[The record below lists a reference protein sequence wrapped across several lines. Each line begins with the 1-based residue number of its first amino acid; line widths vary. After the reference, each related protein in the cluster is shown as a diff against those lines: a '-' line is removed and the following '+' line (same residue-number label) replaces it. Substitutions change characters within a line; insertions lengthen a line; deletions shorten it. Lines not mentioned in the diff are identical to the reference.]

1 MINKV
6 KVALGEDSRL
16 LRFLDFIAF
25 KLGYHSRRR
34 RKFALN
40 YYAGKISMISTWS
53 KKRTENYNF
62 YYDITEKNLIDLCH
76 LMSTIFSEDYKSV
89 LSYANELKMNKG
101 LISFIHKE
109 FADDPKMKDAKIAF
123 ARRIGWYVLIRITR
137 PRLVVETGV
146 HQGVGA
152 LVITS
157 ALMKNIEEGN
167 HGRYLG
173 IDIDPNSGVLFKGEF
188 AEVGDIKIGD
198 SIEILKGLVGPVDLF
213 ISDSDHEN
221 QYENN
226 EYEAFIP
233 LMQNNSIIISDNSH
247 ANSVLADFSLK
258 HNRNYFF
265 FAESPLDHW
274 YPGAGIGFSMAK
286 KSN

>member
-6 KVALGEDSRL
+6 KTVLGEDSML
-16 LRFLDFIAF
+16 FSFLDFVAF
-25 KLGYHSRRR
+25 KLGYHARRR

-40 YYAGKISMISTWS
+40 YYSKKLSMISVWS

-62 YYDITEKNLIDLCH
+62 YYDITDKNLIDLCH
-76 LMSTIFSEDYKSV
+76 LLSTILSEDYKKV
-89 LSYANELKMNKG
+89 YSYANELKMNSD
-101 LISFIHKE
+101 LISFIHNE
-109 FADDPKMKDAKIAF
+109 FADDSKMKDAKIAF

-137 PRLVVETGV
+137 PQLVIETGV

-157 ALMKNIEEGN
+157 ALMKNIGEGS

-173 IDIDPNSGVLFKGEF
+173 IDIDPNSGVLFKGKY
-188 AEVGDIKIGD
+188 AEVGEIKIGD
-198 SIEILKGLVGPVDLF
+198 SIEILNGLSDPADLF
-213 ISDSDHEN
+213 ISDSDHED
-221 QYENN
+221 
-226 EYEAFIP
+226 EYETEEYESFIP
-233 LMQNNSIIISDNSH
+233 LLKENSIIISDNSH

-258 HNRNYFF
+258 YNRNYVF

-274 YPGAGIGFSMAK
+274 YPGAGIGFSLAK
-286 KSN
+286 KRI

>member
-6 KVALGEDSRL
+6 KLFLGEDSKI
-16 LRFLDFIAF
+16 LRFIDFVAF
-25 KLGYHSRRR
+25 KLGYHARRR

-40 YYAGKISMISTWS
+40 YYAEKISMISSWS

-76 LMSTIFSEDYKSV
+76 LMSTIFSLDYKV
-89 LSYANELKMNKG
+89 VYSYADELKSNKD
-101 LISFIHKE
+101 LISFIHAE
-109 FADDPKMKDAKIAF
+109 FEGDPKMKDARIAF
-123 ARRIGWYVLIRITR
+123 ARRIGWYILIRITR
-137 PRLVVETGV
+137 PKLIVETGV

-157 ALMKNIEEGN
+157 ALMKNIEEGS

-173 IDIDPNSGVLFKGEF
+173 VDIDPKSGVLFKGEF
-188 AEVGDIKIGD
+188 AEVGQIMFGD
-198 SIEILKGLVGPVDLF
+198 SIEILRGLKESVDLF
-213 ISDSDHEN
+213 ISDSDHEKE
-221 QYENN
+221 YENN
-226 EYEAFIP
+226 EYEAFLP
-233 LMQNNSIIISDNSH
+233 LMSDNSVIISDNSH
-247 ANSVLADFSLK
+247 ANNVLANFSLR

-274 YPGAGIGFSMAK
+274 YPGAGIGFSIAK
-286 KSN
+286 KHN

>member
-1 MINKV
+1 MINKI
-6 KVALGEDSRL
+6 KALLGEESKT
-16 LRFLDFIAF
+16 LRFLDFVAF
-25 KLGYHSRRR
+25 KLGYHARRR

-40 YYAGKISMISTWS
+40 YYSKKLSLISIWS

-76 LMSTIFSEDYKSV
+76 LMSTIFLEDYNTV
-89 LSYANELKMNKG
+89 YSYANELKNNRD
-101 LISFIHKE
+101 LISFIHRE

-137 PRLVVETGV
+137 PRKVVETGV

-157 ALMKNIEEGN
+157 ALMKNFEEGN
-167 HGRYLG
+167 HGSYLG
-173 IDIDPNSGVLFKGEF
+173 IDIDPNSGVLFKGKY
-188 AEVGDIKIGD
+188 AEVGEIKIGD
-198 SIEILKGLVGPVDLF
+198 SIDILKGLSGTVDLF

-221 QYENN
+221 EYENN
-226 EYEAFIP
+226 EYEAFLP
-233 LMQNNSIIISDNSH
+233 FLKDNSIIISDNSH

-265 FAESPLDHW
+265 FAESPLNHW
-274 YPGAGIGFSMAK
+274 YPGAGIGFSIAK
-286 KSN
+286 K